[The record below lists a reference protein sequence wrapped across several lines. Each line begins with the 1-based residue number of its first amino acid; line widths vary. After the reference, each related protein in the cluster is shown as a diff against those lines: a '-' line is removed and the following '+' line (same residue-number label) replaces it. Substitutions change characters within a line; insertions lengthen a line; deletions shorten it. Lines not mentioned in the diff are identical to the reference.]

1 MSACFSVT
9 DRALEEEA
17 LRAGGSSTGESSP
30 GMGVLITRHGRDW
43 TEGGGI
49 RRGPTPFRFE
59 NMWLKVEGFKD
70 LVRTWWRGSKSGAVL
85 VID

>member
-1 MSACFSVT
+1 MSVCFSVT

-17 LRAGGSSTGESSP
+17 LRGESSP
-30 GMGVLITRHGRDW
+30 GMGVLITRHRRDW

-59 NMWLKVEGFKD
+59 NMCLKVEGFKD
-70 LVRTWWRGSKSGAVL
+70 LVRTWWQGIEVRAVL